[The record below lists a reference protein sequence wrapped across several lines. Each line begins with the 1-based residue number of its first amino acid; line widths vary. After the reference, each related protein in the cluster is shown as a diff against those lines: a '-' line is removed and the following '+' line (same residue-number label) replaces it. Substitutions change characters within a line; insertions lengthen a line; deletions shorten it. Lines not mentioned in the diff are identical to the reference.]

1 MTVVDAPEVVIGTD
15 ELALDDLVAIANGA
29 RVRVSD
35 DAWRLIETGR
45 AIVDRVV
52 DGPALV
58 YGLNT
63 GLGHQRDV
71 PLPRESLREVQA
83 LIVGAHEGAVGEPLP
98 AVVVRAAI
106 VARLNGIARG
116 GSGASRPVA
125 QAFIDLLNAR
135 VHPVVAATGSIG
147 ASDLMHMAA
156 IAQVII
162 GRGYAEVQ
170 GEVMP
175 GAAALAAA
183 GLAPI
188 ELEPKDGLAV
198 ISANGVAIGHAAL
211 LVERAERVAAAAD
224 LVLAA
229 SLETTAG
236 NPSVLD
242 DAVLRAK
249 PVPGQLAAGASI
261 RGFLAGSALF
271 EPGGPRSVQDPLSFR
286 VGPQVHGAFREFVA
300 LLRGAVQLELNA
312 MDDNPLV
319 DIASGR
325 MLSNGNFHPMVLA
338 LALDALR
345 PAAAHVGQLSDRRMN
360 HLWASVADVFSD
372 EGVMDRLV
380 DEGGGLSRYA
390 AAALASELRHAA
402 NPVTLDV
409 GILDLGV
416 EDHATNAPVA
426 AALTERALDLLEG
439 ILTIELEMARVAEE
453 LRPSAAGPAPAV
465 AAAFASLREARATVG
480 PRPSSGG
487 VHAAESEALC
497 HAVLDAALGAIPG
510 G

>member
-1 MTVVDAPEVVIGTD
+1 MAM
-15 ELALDDLVAIANGA
+15 
-29 RVRVSD
+29 R
-35 DAWRLIETGR
+35 
-45 AIVDRVV
+45 
-52 DGPALV
+52 
-58 YGLNT
+58 
-63 GLGHQRDV
+63 
-71 PLPRESLREVQA
+71 
-83 LIVGAHEGAVGEPLP
+83 
-98 AVVVRAAI
+98 
-106 VARLNGIARG
+106 
-116 GSGASRPVA
+116 SRRP
-125 QAFIDLLNAR
+125 
-135 VHPVVAATGSIG
+135 
-147 ASDLMHMAA
+147 
-156 IAQVII
+156 
-162 GRGYAEVQ
+162 
-170 GEVMP
+170 
-175 GAAALAAA
+175 

-188 ELEPKDGLAV
+188 ELEPKDGLTV

-229 SLETTAG
+229 SLEATAG

-242 DAVLRAK
+242 EAVLRAK
-249 PVPGQLAAGASI
+249 PVPGQLAAGTSI
-261 RGFLAGSALF
+261 RGFLAGSPLF

-286 VGPQVHGAFREFVA
+286 VGPQVHGAFREFVT
-300 LLRGAVQLELNA
+300 LLRDAVQLELNA

-390 AAALASELRHAA
+390 AAALSSELRHAA
-402 NPVTLDV
+402 NPVSLDV

-426 AALTERALDLLEG
+426 AALTG
-439 ILTIELEMARVAEE
+439 AR
-453 LRPSAAGPAPAV
+453 PGPAGGDPHDRAGDG
-465 AAAFASLREARATVG
+465 ADRPRRSGPRRLRARRSPPRSRASRNARASAG
-480 PRPSSGG
+480 PRPSSGR
-487 VHAAESEALC
+487 VHEAERRALT
-497 HAVLDAALGAIPG
+497 HAVLDAARAAIPAG
-510 G
+510 